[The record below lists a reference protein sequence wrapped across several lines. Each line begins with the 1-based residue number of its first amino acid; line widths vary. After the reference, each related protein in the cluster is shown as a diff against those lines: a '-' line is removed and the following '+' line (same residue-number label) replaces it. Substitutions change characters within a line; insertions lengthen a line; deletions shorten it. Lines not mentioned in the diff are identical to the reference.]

1 MQMVKRSRGLQRR
14 RRGAGLAATFE
25 PLRPYFIGGT
35 VLALGFGFVV
45 LRRTFPWWSKFL
57 LR

>member
-14 RRGAGLAATFE
+14 RRGGLAAGLAATFE

-45 LRRTFPWWSKFL
+45 LAPRSS
-57 LR
+57 

>member
-14 RRGAGLAATFE
+14 RRGAGLAATFK

-45 LRRTFPWWSKFL
+45 LAPRSS
-57 LR
+57 